1 MKRRHITQLWIE
13 IFRDHRLSG
22 LLSIGAAVFFCLMSL
37 KWEIWPLIIAGVVL
51 ALFTT
56 SLMKDVIWGIR
67 ATRAFLSSVPVP
79 AEVKFFIDWEL
90 PPGYV
95 GCPQGPTPCYAILK
109 SDGFEQRVRILDPRT
124 QLILVISATDIQA
137 NGRSFAWE
145 FLFGLES
152 RKGRVMVSLFPDINA
167 QDVESAAVH
176 VKRRTQG
183 SDGKPFVQITRLSLG
198 HWI

>member
-13 IFRDHRLSG
+13 IFRDHLLSG
-22 LLSIGAAVFFCLMSL
+22 LLSIGAAVFFCLLSL
-37 KWEIWPLIIAGVVL
+37 KWEIWPSIIAGVVL
-51 ALFTT
+51 ALFTA

-109 SDGFEQRVRILDPRT
+109 SDGFEQRVRIHPQIFKSR
-124 QLILVISATDIQA
+124 ILNLHDGRAMVYSLAERPYAIETRVGLAWVI
-137 NGRSFAWE
+137 R
-145 FLFGLES
+145 
-152 RKGRVMVSLFPDINA
+152 
-167 QDVESAAVH
+167 
-176 VKRRTQG
+176 
-183 SDGKPFVQITRLSLG
+183 
-198 HWI
+198 